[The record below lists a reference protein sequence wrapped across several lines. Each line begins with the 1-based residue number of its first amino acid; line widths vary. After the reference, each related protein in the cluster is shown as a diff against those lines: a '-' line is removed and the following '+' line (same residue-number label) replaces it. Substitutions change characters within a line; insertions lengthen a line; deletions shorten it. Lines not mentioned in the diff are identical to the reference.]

1 MATEE
6 ARGVAAGEQGGLP
19 GATLGHA
26 LDPEQRIDGR
36 AGCPPS
42 PLLALAP
49 FVTQGGRLAAE
60 KPGQRGQSSLQERIP
75 ARIGRADTHT
85 VQKEEEDPLV

>member
-1 MATEE
+1 VAAEQ
-6 ARGVAAGEQGGLP
+6 AGGVAAGEQRRLP
-19 GATLGHA
+19 GTALGHA

-60 KPGQRGQSSLQERIP
+60 KPGQRWQSSLQKRIP

-85 VQKEEEDPLV
+85 VQEEEEDPLA